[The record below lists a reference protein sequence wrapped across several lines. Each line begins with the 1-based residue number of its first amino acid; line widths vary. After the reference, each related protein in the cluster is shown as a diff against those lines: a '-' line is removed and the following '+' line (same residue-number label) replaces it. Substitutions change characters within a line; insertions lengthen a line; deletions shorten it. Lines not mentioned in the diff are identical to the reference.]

1 MLNTQVPSTVQV
13 QPQLQQPL
21 YTLQPQPLV
30 QTQQVVTQPVSQV
43 VAQPVSQV
51 VAQPVPQ
58 VVAQPVP
65 QVVAQPVPQVVVPAP
80 QPLTSQATHLSNTYQ
95 LNTNQ
100 PQTRYRLW
108 QMLVPMQVQ
117 QPVPEPQPVAVPEP
131 VVVPQP
137 VEIPAPVVEVPPEPV
152 YTQTYEEPTYTIP
165 ETYEEPTY
173 TQTYE
178 EPTYTIPETTYQEFQ
193 YQTTTPNVK
202 IYRRGSGITMNEQQ
216 SIISCASNNY
226 QNKITP
232 LSNKTAQA
240 VKRTLGGDWLVIV
253 YEQGKPIDFN
263 MTCVQGND
271 YLYFSID
278 NMAFQVC
285 RLR

>member
-1 MLNTQVPSTVQV
+1 MLYQQVV
-13 QPQLQQPL
+13 PQQ
-21 YTLQPQPLV
+21 QPLV
-30 QTQQVVTQPVSQV
+30 QTQQVIAQPTTQV

-51 VAQPVPQ
+51 VTQPIAQSHFQ
-58 VVAQPVP
+58 STTAY
-65 QVVAQPVPQVVVPAP
+65 
-80 QPLTSQATHLSNTYQ
+80 N

-117 QPVPEPQPVAVPEP
+117 QPIPQPVPQPIPEP
-131 VVVPQP
+131 VT
-137 VEIPAPVVEVPPEPV
+137 IPEPTPVVEVPPEPV
-152 YTQTYEEPTYTIP
+152 YTQTYEEPTYTQ
-165 ETYEEPTY
+165 TYEEPTY

-178 EPTYTIPETTYQEFQ
+178 EPTYTIPETTT
-193 YQTTTPNVK
+193 YQTIQTTATPNVQ
-202 IYRRGSGITMNEQQ
+202 IYRRGSGITLNEQQ

-226 QNKITP
+226 QNNITP

-240 VKRTLGGDWLVIV
+240 IKRTLGGDWLVIV